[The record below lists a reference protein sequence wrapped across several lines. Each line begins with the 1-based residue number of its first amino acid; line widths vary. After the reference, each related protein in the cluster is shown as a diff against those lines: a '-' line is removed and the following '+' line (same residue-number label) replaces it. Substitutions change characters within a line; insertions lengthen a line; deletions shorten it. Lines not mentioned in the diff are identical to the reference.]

1 MKNSIIQK
9 YKEEGLLVP
18 GVFDKAFKSIMQEK
32 NCKCYLVDIIN
43 ELTKLPKEYVD
54 KNLIFKNSE
63 LPVKYLEEKQ
73 KITDLVVEIENTIIN
88 IEMNNSYYKGLIERN
103 EIYLNELR
111 KIGVGEKYIDIPKVI
126 QINIDNFN
134 KFKGETIRKFMILD
148 VKNYEKETENYEKY
162 HINLKKIKEKYY
174 NKEKLTRIEK
184 LLLLLVI
191 DKKEELR
198 KIAGDDEVMKKVEEK
213 ITMLSEDSAMI
224 LCYDEEEHKEKVRQ
238 AVSATEKEEARE
250 EGLKEGIKEG
260 IKEGEKTS
268 KCNIAINMLKEN
280 IDINIISKVT
290 NLSIEKINELNKSK
304 QG

>member
-1 MKNSIIQK
+1 MKNSIIKK

-18 GVFDKAFKSIMQEK
+18 GVFDKAFKSIMQDEK
-32 NCKCYLVDIIN
+32 CKCYLIDIIN

-54 KNLIFKNSE
+54 KNLIFKNNE

-73 KITDLVVEIENTIIN
+73 KITDLVVEIEDTIIN

-111 KIGVGEKYIDIPKVI
+111 KIGIGEKYIDIPRVI

-134 KFKGETIRKFMILD
+134 RFRGKTIRKFMILD
-148 VKNYEKETENYEKY
+148 VENYEKETENYEKY
-162 HINLKKIKEKYY
+162 HINLKKIKKKYY

-191 DKKEELR
+191 EKKEELR
-198 KIAGDDEVMKKVEEK
+198 KVAGDDEVMKKVEEK

-250 EGLKEGIKEG
+250 EGLKEGKLEKQKE
-260 IKEGEKTS
+260 
-268 KCNIAINMLKEN
+268 IAIKLIEQN
-280 IDINIISKVT
+280 IDLKIISSST
-290 NLSIEKINELNKSK
+290 GLSLEELNKLK
-304 QG
+304 DEK